1 MKNKILYILFFF
13 PFISLFAQDITDA
26 VRFSREDM
34 MGTARFSAMGGAFS
48 SLGGDMSSLKLNPA
62 GSSIFLNNQAAVTV
76 NLNLRNNDVNF
87 GELNTNRSSNET
99 AFDLNQAGAVFVFT
113 SNNEEATISKYAYG
127 FSYDQIANYN
137 DSYRAFGNV
146 SQSIGDFFAANAQ
159 GLPLDLLE
167 PLPGETV
174 DELYTFLGETEG
186 LSAQNA
192 LLGYQTFVID
202 PVNPDDFN
210 NTDYIS
216 NVQGNDFRHDYFI
229 NERGYNG
236 RFSFNT
242 SLEIKKRLYL
252 GLNLN
257 AHYMEYQR
265 NTSSLEDNN
274 NPDSSIASVGFNN
287 SLLTRSN
294 AFSFQLGAIAK
305 VTSQLRAALSY
316 QSPTWYRVSE
326 EVEQSIESLR
336 RENGGL
342 TNYFFNPRILII
354 YPEYSFRTASTWR
367 TGLSYVFGKRGLLSV
382 DYSIQDY
389 SNVKFRT
396 GPAQIV
402 NPEISQNL
410 TNAASLNIGG
420 EFVLKQFRFR
430 GGYFTQESPY
440 EDNSIA
446 GDLTGYSFGLGYNL
460 RNMNIDL
467 AYTFASVE
475 RNDLL
480 YNTGLSQTANV
491 NNDQSNLFLTISFG
505 F

>member
-1 MKNKILYILFFF
+1 MSLY
-13 PFISLFAQDITDA
+13 AQDITDA

-62 GSSIFLNNQAAVTV
+62 GSSVFLNNQASATL
-76 NLNLRNNDVNF
+76 NLNLRSNNVNF
-87 GELNTNRSSNET
+87 GNSNTGTTRNENT
-99 AFDLNQAGAVFVFT
+99 FDLNQAGAVFVYT
-113 SNNEEATISKYAYG
+113 SNDDDATISKYSYG
-127 FSYDQIANYN
+127 LTYDQIANYN

-146 SQSIGDFFAANAQ
+146 NQSLGDFFVTNAQ

-174 DELYTFLGETEG
+174 EELYTFLGETQG

-202 PVNPDDFN
+202 PVNPNDFN
-210 NTDYIS
+210 NTQYVS
-216 NVQGNDFRHDYFI
+216 NVQGDEFRHDYLI

-242 SLEIKKRLYL
+242 SVEIKKRLYL

-265 NTSSLEDNN
+265 NTSSIEDNN
-274 NPDSSIASVGFNN
+274 NSDSQIARIGFNN

-305 VTSQLRAALSY
+305 VTPQLRAALSY

-326 EVEQSIESLR
+326 EVEQSIETIR
-336 RENGGL
+336 RGNVEV
-342 TNYFFNPRILII
+342 TNPFFNPRILNI

-367 TGLSYVFGKRGLLSV
+367 TGLSYVFGNRGLISI
-382 DYSIQDY
+382 DYSVQDY
-389 SNVKFRT
+389 SNIKFRS
-396 GPAQIV
+396 GPATIV
-402 NPEISQNL
+402 NQQISEEL

-440 EDNSIA
+440 EDNTIM

-460 RNMNIDL
+460 SRVNIDL

-480 YNTGLSQTANV
+480 YNTGLSQTANI
-491 NNDQSNLFLTISFG
+491 NNDESNIFLTISFG